1 LLISFDIVSLG
12 LIYALN
18 RIGTISLIKD
28 FATSMQQFEEEEA
41 EQTAGASASAD
52 PIPPKTSHDAGAAS
66 FAEKSS
72 TSDQATTIPK
82 ADPIGAT
89 GASETHVHGHMT
101 LHSATPPPPQSGSST
116 PTRKDAAD
124 SQVKPEKKSG
134 KSKMTPEQRAKMAAL
149 EEEKEKARE
158 ARIKDLVR
166 ELTTYI
172 RPFVD
177 AKHPGEASDAETVAF
192 EKKTRLEAED
202 LKLES
207 FGVELLHTIGN
218 VYMTKSTNFMRSK
231 KFFGGGFL
239 GRLKEKGSMLKE
251 GWGLLGSA

>member
-1 LLISFDIVSLG
+1 MTIKISFP
-12 LIYALN
+12 
-18 RIGTISLIKD
+18 D
-28 FATSMQQFEEEEA
+28 FASSMEQYEEA
-41 EQTAGASASAD
+41 EQTSATAAEEPVQTKDKSGESTADFAGMKSAFE
-52 PIPPKTSHDAGAAS
+52 PGAKA
-66 FAEKSS
+66 S
-72 TSDQATTIPK
+72 TSEPFQPTSDENPAIP
-82 ADPIGAT
+82 
-89 GASETHVHGHMT
+89 GHMT
-101 LHSATPPPPQSGSST
+101 LHSMTPPPQSGSST
-116 PTRKDAAD
+116 PVHKEASD
-124 SQVKPEKKSG
+124 SQTKTERKTAKN
-134 KSKMTPEQRAKMAAL
+134 KMTPEQRAKMAAL
-149 EEEKEKARE
+149 EEEKERARE

-166 ELTTYI
+166 ELITYI

-177 AKHPGEASDAETVAF
+177 AKHPGEAADPETAAF

>member
-1 LLISFDIVSLG
+1 MLIVQHV
-12 LIYALN
+12 
-18 RIGTISLIKD
+18 D
-28 FATSMQQFEEEEA
+28 FASSMEQFEESEQAA
-41 EQTAGASASAD
+41 EDPLSQRRRMDDEVSGSAPHPSASEQMATSPESD
-52 PIPPKTSHDAGAAS
+52 PLL
-66 FAEKSS
+66 S
-72 TSDQATTIPK
+72 TSDDKQPAP
-82 ADPIGAT
+82 
-89 GASETHVHGHMT
+89 GHMT
-101 LHSATPPPPQSGSST
+101 LHSAVTPTQSGSST
-116 PTRKDAAD
+116 PVQKESAEPK
-124 SQVKPEKKSG
+124 VKTEKKAA
-134 KSKMTPEQRAKMAAL
+134 KNKMTPEQREKMAAL

-177 AKHPGEASDAETVAF
+177 AKHPGEASDVETVAF

>member
-1 LLISFDIVSLG
+1 MLTSFDIVLLG
-12 LIYALN
+12 LIHALN

-72 TSDQATTIPK
+72 TSDQTTTIPK

-89 GASETHVHGHMT
+89 GASETPMHGHMT